1 MNESRKIAIFDT
13 TLRDGQQCPGAAISF
28 EQNLEYARLAH
39 RAGIDVLE
47 AGFPSAS
54 KLDYDIVHTIAT
66 ELAAHSDSPIVA
78 ALCQQRRE
86 QVEKTIE
93 SLSPATRGGKARLH
107 MYLPVAP
114 NLMEASLGDRSKDKA
129 ALVRETHELC
139 LIASKAGMQIEF
151 SPEGYS
157 RVDENFDFATD
168 LFRAAIDG
176 GATIINCPDTIGGGC
191 WLQGENYFV
200 NLMNRHAKIIARE
213 YPAREIIWSTHCHND
228 FGLAL
233 HNSLQAVFA
242 GPCRQIEGCF
252 NGIGERA
259 GNVSLEQVILT
270 LHQFGA
276 DADPERPFHTGV
288 ALEQIQSLSNF
299 VATHMLPR
307 QPHWPITGENAAKHS
322 SGGHTNAILNN
333 PLAYQ
338 PFDPREIGKEI
349 SFVFGP
355 LSGGNHAKSVI
366 EAAGYRCADAEKA
379 AIAQYIKTFYETRR
393 KGVTDH
399 EVLGAYF
406 EYRKPI
412 AIESFDYGKRSNQS
426 EIFLNGRF
434 FDFSG
439 ELHESYEG
447 RDSALATLKKAID
460 ARFPGLQIVSYHS
473 ESATSGISATSIST
487 IVLADE
493 SGKTFTGKGEDSD
506 IEISAM
512 MALIDGV
519 NHAYIEAHF
528 RVKHNP

>member
-1 MNESRKIAIFDT
+1 MNAGRKIAIFDT

-28 EQNLEYARLAH
+28 EQNLEYALLAQ

-47 AGFPSAS
+47 AGLPSAS
-54 KLDYDIVHTIAT
+54 KLDFDIVHTIAT
-66 ELAAHSDSPIVA
+66 DLAPHSDCPIIA

-93 SLSPATRGGKARLH
+93 ALQPAAVGGKARLH

-114 NLMEASLGDRSKDKA
+114 DLMEASLGERSKDKD

-139 LIASKAGMQIEF
+139 MMASKAGMQVEF

-157 RVDENFDFATD
+157 RVGENFDFTTD
-168 LFRAAIDG
+168 LIRAAIDG

-191 WLQGENYFV
+191 WLEGESYFV
-200 NLMNRHAKIIARE
+200 NLMNRHAKIIAKE
-213 YPAREIIWSTHCHND
+213 YPTHDIIWSAHCHND

-259 GNVSLEQVILT
+259 GNVSLEQVILAI
-270 LHQFGA
+270 HHFGA
-276 DADPERPFHTGV
+276 NADPERPFTTGV
-288 ALEQIQSLSNF
+288 KLDLIQSLSNF
-299 VATHMLPR
+299 VATYMLPR

-322 SGGHTNAILNN
+322 SGGHTNAILHN

-355 LSGGNHAKSVI
+355 LSGGNHAKSII
-366 EAAGYRCADAEKA
+366 EGAGYRCADSEKA
-379 AIAQYIKTFYETRR
+379 AIAQYIKNFYETRR

-399 EVLGAYF
+399 EVLAAYF

-412 AIESFDYGKRSNQS
+412 DIQNFDYGKRSNQS
-426 EIFLNGRF
+426 EIFLHGRF
-434 FDFSG
+434 FDFTG

-473 ESATSGISATSIST
+473 ESASSGISATSIST
-487 IVLADE
+487 IVVADQ
-493 SGKTFTGKGEDSD
+493 SGKTFTGKGEDND

-512 MALIDGV
+512 RALIDGV
-519 NHAYIEAHF
+519 NHAYIDAHY
-528 RVKHNP
+528 RLEQHA

>member
-1 MNESRKIAIFDT
+1 MQESRKIEIFDT

-39 RAGIDVLE
+39 KAGIDILE
-47 AGFPSAS
+47 AGFPAAS
-54 KLDYDIVHTIAT
+54 KLDHDIVHTIAT
-66 ELAAHSDSPIVA
+66 ELAGYADSPTIA

-93 SLSPATRGGKARLH
+93 ALRPAATGGKARLH

-114 NLMEASLGDRSKDKA
+114 ELMEASLGERSKDKA

-139 LIASKAGMQIEF
+139 MLASKAGMQVEF

-157 RVDENFDFATD
+157 RVGENFDFTTD
-168 LFRAAIDG
+168 LIRAAIEG
-176 GATIINCPDTIGGGC
+176 GATVINCPDTIGGGC
-191 WLQGENYFV
+191 WLEGARYFV
-200 NLMNRHAKIIARE
+200 NLMNQHARIIAKE
-213 YPAREIIWSTHCHND
+213 YPLREVTWSAHCHND

-233 HNSLQAVFA
+233 HNSLQAVFT

-259 GNVSLEQVILT
+259 GNVSLEQAILAI
-270 LHQFGA
+270 HHFGA
-276 DADPERPFHTGV
+276 AADPERPFHTTV
-288 ALEQIQSLSNF
+288 KLEHIQSLSNF

-322 SGGHTNAILNN
+322 SGGHTNAILHN

-338 PFDPREIGKEI
+338 PFDPREVGKEI
-349 SFVFGP
+349 TFVFGP
-355 LSGGNHAKSVI
+355 LSGGNHVKSII
-366 EAAGYRCADAEKA
+366 EGAGYRCTDSEKST
-379 AIAQYIKTFYETRR
+379 IAQYIKNFYETRR
-393 KGVTDH
+393 KGVTDY
-399 EVLGAYF
+399 EVLAAYF

-412 AIESFDYGKRSNQS
+412 AIENFDYGKRSNQS
-426 EIFLNGRF
+426 EIFLRGRF
-434 FDFSG
+434 FDFAG

-460 ARFPGLQIVSYHS
+460 SRFPGLQIVSYHS
-473 ESATSGISATSIST
+473 ESASSGISATSIST
-487 IVLADE
+487 IVVAAQ
-493 SGKTFTGKGEDSD
+493 SGKTFTGRGEDSD

-512 MALIDGV
+512 RALIDGV
-519 NHAYIEAHF
+519 NHAYIDAQYRLEQH
-528 RVKHNP
+528 P